1 MEISKNQ
8 TGSVTILTLNGR
20 LDLTSG
26 GELKEKM
33 KAQFDAGNVKIHLNL
48 AKVDFIN
55 SSGLGALVSL
65 MKETRLRHGRL
76 TLSDLAAYVRE
87 IFEVT
92 QLAHIFEIYQT
103 QEEAVASYESMVT
116 K

>member
-1 MEISKNQ
+1 Q
-8 TGSVTILTLNGR
+8 TGSVTTLTLNGR

-26 GELKEKM
+26 GALKEKM
-33 KAQFDAGNVKIHLNL
+33 KQEFDAGNVKIHLNL
-48 AKVDFIN
+48 GKVDFIN
-55 SSGLGALVSL
+55 SSGLGSLVSL

-103 QEEAVASYESMVT
+103 QEEAVASYESIVS
-116 K
+116 KQA